1 MYVNDG
7 SGFKA
12 IPGATD
18 ADCTLSDLTAQHDGY
33 RYYCVV
39 TNAYGTVTSPVFTL
53 DIPSTPAPAVPP
65 KTGDSMPL
73 ALCALL
79 ALLSLAALTAL
90 AARRRRHG

>member
-1 MYVNDG
+1 M
-7 SGFKA
+7 
-12 IPGATD
+12 
-18 ADCTLSDLTAQHDGY
+18 
-33 RYYCVV
+33 
-39 TNAYGTVTSPVFTL
+39 TNAYGAAESHLFTL
-53 DIPSTPAPAVPP
+53 DVPSASAPAVPP